1 MASLTPA
8 AKLLTRMC
16 GSELSRRV
24 MGEAAA
30 EWLGRRVMGEAAAE
44 WLGRRVTS
52 EAAAERLGR
61 RVTSEAAAGCGT
73 RKAADA
79 VRRHRDAGRAR
90 R

>member
-52 EAAAERLGR
+52 EAAA
-61 RVTSEAAAGCGT
+61 GCGT